1 MYNRSI
7 GLSNSDIGTGPDQYC
22 CTHTEWHT
30 PSPPSAIGEK
40 KKSSRLSQRLDLLL
54 TSSSIS
60 LFSSISSSCLFTSSS
75 TVFLYL
81 QYESSLIPFFPSPS
95 SRVLLH
101 RHHADVCMPLR
112 GYGCWLCIVY
122 LLSLGLKIPRRNT
135 SALSLFISL
144 TVNGLI
150 RLSKRLPGGWPPT

>member
-1 MYNRSI
+1 MTLVLVLISTAAPI
-7 GLSNSDIGTGPDQYC
+7 QSGILSLP
-22 CTHTEWHT
+22 
-30 PSPPSAIGEK
+30 AIRHRRGKKKKKKK